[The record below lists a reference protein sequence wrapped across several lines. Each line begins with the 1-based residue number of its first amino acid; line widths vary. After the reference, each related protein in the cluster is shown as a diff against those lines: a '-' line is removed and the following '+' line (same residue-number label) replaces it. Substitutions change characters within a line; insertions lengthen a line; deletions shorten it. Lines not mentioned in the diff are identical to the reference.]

1 MTILDANVLVYLH
14 NSDAEHHGASW
25 RWMEAA
31 LEAEELIGI
40 PWHSFL
46 AFLRI
51 TTAPGILQRP
61 LRLGEASELIEGW
74 LGNPQVVVP
83 SPGRRFWKVL
93 ERLAEDSGTRGRGWS
108 DAYLAALAIEQ
119 GAGLATFDRDFRRYR
134 GLRLVEL

>member
-14 NSDAEHHGASW
+14 NADADQHAVSW
-25 RWMEAA
+25 QWMESTLA
-31 LEAEELIGI
+31 AEELIGI

-51 TTAPGILQRP
+51 TTSPGIMQRP
-61 LRLGEASELIEGW
+61 LRLTEAAEVISGW
-74 LGNPQVVVP
+74 LDNPQVVVP

-93 ERLAEDSGTRGRGWS
+93 ESLAVDSGTQGRGWS
-108 DAYLAALAIEQ
+108 DAYLAALAMEH
-119 GAGLATFDRDFRRYR
+119 GAGLVTFDRDFRKYR